1 MRVDILGLQAFL
13 SIAERGSFHAAAS
26 HLNLSQTALSHR
38 IRKLEETLGAQLL
51 QRTTRQVTLT
61 PAGSALL
68 PKARRIFEDIGEAI
82 GEVRAA
88 ASEKHERIILG
99 CLPTVA
105 VHILPDVLA
114 RFSREWPEVAV
125 KVLDSSATE
134 IADRVQAGDAAF
146 GVTIVAANRWNLELK
161 PVAREPF
168 LLVCHRDFG
177 IASMPHLT
185 WAQLQGVP
193 LVRIS
198 AETGNRILVDDALG
212 ARREALSWRYEA
224 QRVTTAVSLARSG
237 VAAVIVPPLAFDV
250 AHAAELVAIPLRA
263 PTVTR
268 TLGVVTRQGEPLSPP
283 AQAMLT
289 LIAGAL
295 RARFARAEAVLQS

>member
-1 MRVDILGLQAFL
+1 MRADILGLQAFV

-38 IRKLEETLGAQLL
+38 LRKLEESLGAPLFL
-51 QRTTRQVTLT
+51 RTTRQVTLT
-61 PAGSALL
+61 PAGDALL
-68 PKARRIFEDIGEAI
+68 PKARRIFEDLGAAF
-82 GEVRAA
+82 GALRAA
-88 ASEKHERIILG
+88 ATERDQPIALG

-105 VHILPDVLA
+105 MHILPDALA
-114 RFSREWPEVAV
+114 RFARDWPDVTV

-134 IADRVQAGDAAF
+134 IAARVQAGDAAF
-146 GVTIVAANRWNLELK
+146 GVTILAANRWNLELK

-168 LLVCHRDFG
+168 LLVCHRDLP
-177 IASMPHLT
+177 IAAEPHLT

-212 ARREALSWRYEA
+212 ARRETLSWRYEA
-224 QRVTTAVSLARSG
+224 QRITTAVSLARSG
-237 VAAVIVPPLAFDV
+237 AAAVIVPQLAHDV
-250 AHAAELVAIPLRA
+250 AEAPELVAIPLRA

-268 TLGVVTRQGEPLSPP
+268 TLGIVTRKGALLSPP
-283 AQAMLT
+283 AQALLSLVT
-289 LIAGAL
+289 GAL
-295 RARFARAEAVLQS
+295 RARLARAAAHRSA